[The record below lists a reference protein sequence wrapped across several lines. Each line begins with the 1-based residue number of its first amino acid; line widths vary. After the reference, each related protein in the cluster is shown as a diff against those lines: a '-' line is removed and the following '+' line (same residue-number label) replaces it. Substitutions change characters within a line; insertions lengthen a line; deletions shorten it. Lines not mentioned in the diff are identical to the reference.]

1 MKKICEIEK
10 KIATAASLEKQ
21 ASLGMG
27 IMELR
32 RIAGDWRNKR
42 MGIIAYIWVLHKR
55 SGTSKSPKTCSQFH
69 AIKLVAEIF
78 SIIDFRAADSCH
90 AP

>member
-10 KIATAASLEKQ
+10 KNCNSCRLEKQ

-32 RIAGDWRNKR
+32 RIAGAW
-42 MGIIAYIWVLHKR
+42 
-55 SGTSKSPKTCSQFH
+55 
-69 AIKLVAEIF
+69 
-78 SIIDFRAADSCH
+78 
-90 AP
+90 